1 MVMEIHPGIKIID
14 LALYLPKQKIVC
26 FSDFHIGYEE
36 SLARKGVLVPR
47 QQYKITIDKLEQIFA
62 KIEADTVVI
71 NGDLKHEFGRVT
83 RQEWKEVSR
92 LLDYLARK
100 VKKIVVIKGN
110 HDPGLGPLTS
120 KRDLEV
126 VNDYKVDDILF
137 IHGDVIPEKTA
148 KILIMGHEHPA
159 ITLQKDARREKYKCF
174 IKGKFKK
181 SVLIVQPSFNILTIG
196 TDVTSEDLL
205 SPLLEK
211 GTSNFEVW
219 IHAEDKKEALY
230 FGKVKKL

>member
-1 MVMEIHPGIKIID
+1 MEIHPGIQIID
-14 LALYLPKQKIVC
+14 LGLYLPKQKIVC

-36 SLARKGVLVPR
+36 SLAKKGVLVPR

-71 NGDLKHEFGRVT
+71 NGDLKHEFGRAT

-92 LLDYLARK
+92 LLDYFARK

-110 HDPGLGPLTS
+110 HDPGLGPLAA
-120 KRDLEV
+120 KRDLEIV
-126 VNDYKVDDILF
+126 SDYKAGDVLF
-137 IHGDVIPEKTA
+137 IHGDVVPKKTA
-148 KILIMGHEHPA
+148 KIMIMGHEHPA
-159 ITLQKDARREKYKCF
+159 IILKEEAKSEKYKCF

-181 SVLIVQPSFNILTIG
+181 SVLIVQPSFNILTVG
-196 TDVTSEDLL
+196 TDVRSEKLL
-205 SPLLEK
+205 SPLLKK
-211 GTSNFEVW
+211 GTKNFEVW
-219 IHAEDKKEALY
+219 IHDESKKEALY